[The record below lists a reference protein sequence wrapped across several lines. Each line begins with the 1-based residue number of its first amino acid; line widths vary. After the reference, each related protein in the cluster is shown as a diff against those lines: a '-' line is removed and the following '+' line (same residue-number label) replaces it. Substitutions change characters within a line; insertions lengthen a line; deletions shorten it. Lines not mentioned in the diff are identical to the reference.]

1 MVRARISFD
10 DLRGR
15 FDKDRAHHDAC
26 IAASG
31 CDGAGARLRRISG
44 GGDAEPS
51 PRPPPDDATACP
63 QEVPPEVDE
72 TIFIEGPR
80 DVGHHYDL
88 LPQFAAVR
96 PPHVAT
102 TARHLLLNLVGRELS
117 FTKTRDGFERCGEW
131 YEAVFDT
138 LVPPEARARFSEVER
153 PHLNNKIAERLDQ
166 TIGSRETEVPSTNT
180 PRDTPKSVEHVGP
193 RPGRLPL
200 PGRPLNKSHVGPT
213 KGTKTMAAPREG
225 ESDGGL
231 V

>member
-1 MVRARISFD
+1 MF
-10 DLRGR
+10 
-15 FDKDRAHHDAC
+15 
-26 IAASG
+26 
-31 CDGAGARLRRISG
+31 
-44 GGDAEPS
+44 E
-51 PRPPPDDATACP
+51 
-63 QEVPPEVDE
+63 EVDE
-72 TIFIEGPR
+72 TIVSEGPR
-80 DVGHHYDL
+80 DVGHDHNL
-88 LPQFAAVR
+88 LPQLAAVL
-96 PPHVAT
+96 T
-102 TARHLLLNLVGRELS
+102 TNVEKKSSRRLRNLEWRELS
-117 FTKTRDGFERCGEW
+117 FKTTRDNVKRRSEGSETVPQ
-131 YEAVFDT
+131 A
-138 LVPPEARARFSEVER
+138 LVATEARARFSEVER